1 MDAADLRYPIILCA
15 DGKIMDGMHRTLKA
29 LLANDQN
36 VLAKKFPI
44 TPAPDY
50 VDVYPD
56 DLPY

>member
-1 MDAADLRYPIILCA
+1 MNAADLRYPIILCA

-29 LLANDQN
+29 LLTNDQN
-36 VLAKKFPI
+36 ILAKKFAI
-44 TPAPDY
+44 TPASDF